1 MNYKSLAALTFFGFL
16 TGGMLGCKGKDS
28 VESTPPFTH
37 TIAGHDYRFEGNRV
51 TQLTSDSDDQSTY
64 GVISD
69 AHGETAKAKYFANIF
84 KERKVDGI
92 ILTGDLPKNEKL
104 RYGHADSRDDQTEI
118 KEVLTAVAQTKLPIL
133 TILGHH
139 ERKSD
144 YDAALAEVTRNYP
157 NVIDMT
163 QYWVFDGDDVDFV
176 SLPGYQTFKRPTSQF
191 IPDDGFYA
199 DAAFINATGKLARGL
214 DDAVVLIAHG
224 AGKTGARVGPATL
237 HDGKDVGN
245 PETTYMM
252 RDNNIGIA
260 VVGHIHEAGG
270 IAATVDGRNV
280 PPGKWANQGFTVNFG
295 TLESWRYL
303 DGKVRDGMAGILT
316 VKGDKSKFDISR
328 AKYEILVKE

>member
-16 TGGMLGCKGKDS
+16 TGGMFGCKSKDTLESKVPS
-28 VESTPPFTH
+28 VPFTR
-37 TIAGHDYRFEGNRV
+37 TIAGHDYRFEGNKV
-51 TQLTSDSDDQSTY
+51 TQLTSDSDDQSTF

-69 AHGETAKAKYFANIF
+69 AHGEAAKAKYFADIF
-84 KERKVDGI
+84 KERGVDGI
-92 ILTGDLPKNEKL
+92 ILTGDLPKNEEL
-104 RYGHADSRDDQTEI
+104 RTGKTDTIDDKTEI
-118 KEVLTAVAQTKLPIL
+118 VHVLEAVAQTGLPIL
-133 TILGHH
+133 VIPGNH

-144 YDAALAEVTRNYP
+144 YTTALVEVTAKYP
-157 NVIDMT
+157 TIIDMT
-163 QYWVFDGDDVDFV
+163 QYRVFDGDDLDFV
-176 SLPGYQTFKRPTSQF
+176 SLPGYQTYRAAGRQF

-214 DDAVVLIAHG
+214 DDAIVLIAHG

-280 PPGKWANQGFTVNFG
+280 APGEWANQ
-295 TLESWRYL
+295 
-303 DGKVRDGMAGILT
+303 
-316 VKGDKSKFDISR
+316 
-328 AKYEILVKE
+328 